1 MPYEFDQD
9 WYSMEEVTEILN
21 CSEKAIHRMMK
32 RCELPGQPHGKSFR
46 FYCDDLEAFYHRCER
61 TGSWPDQRR

>member
-1 MPYEFDQD
+1 MAPVFDQE
-9 WYSMEEVTEILN
+9 WYSVAEAAEILR
-21 CSEKAIHRMMK
+21 CGEKAVLRMMR

-46 FYCDDLEAFYHRCER
+46 FHREDIESFYDRCER